1 MSRSITIHDC
11 APGHRKNLTLPII
24 FFTTLLLVF
33 SFDARA
39 DTGGDRPK
47 SIPEL
52 QAAVEKVLKETK
64 TPGTGI
70 AIVSRDQAEWVAGI
84 GKADVAANLPVTADT
99 LFRLG
104 SISKTFVAV
113 AALQLQ
119 EEGKLKLTDTV
130 RQWAPDVTFVNP
142 WEPSDPVRL
151 VHLLEHTSGFDDMHF
166 REYALDDPKPMS
178 LKDALAYGA
187 SSRVC
192 RWPPGT
198 RMSYCSSGPALLA
211 AVIEKVSGE
220 RFEDYVQEHIFVPLH
235 MGTASYFYT
244 PTVQQRLAKLYYRD
258 GVTPH
263 PYWHIALRPT
273 AGLNASARDMA
284 NYIRFYLQRGSLD
297 GTLALQPAS
306 IERMETTGTMPS
318 AKLGD
323 MLNYGLSDYPIPE
336 GAFVF
341 RGHGGAVIG
350 GLARM
355 AYLPSQGRGYAFMIN
370 SGNFKTALRI
380 EELIRH
386 YLTNSLAPPALP
398 PIAAVPAALKEH
410 YQGYYQIISPQM
422 QWSSG
427 FDHLLSVT
435 KLTFTTD
442 GLSTGTYG
450 FVLKKQWVP
459 LSERLFRQAN
469 ESVAQVAL
477 LPDAEG
483 KILMQYGWT
492 VFEKVPAW
500 RAWAQLIGMIVV
512 SVLVLSSLLMAPV
525 WVFKKLF
532 CKNYNPGP
540 LSVRF
545 WPLASAALL
554 VVFDLLLVYGF
565 RGVLVYS
572 CFDDFNLG
580 TRNFLTVSIM
590 LASIAFPL
598 AAGMGLYC
606 AYRRRNTPMKRRV
619 YWYCILVATAVVAS
633 AIYYGYW
640 SLIGLR
646 LWV

>member
-1 MSRSITIHDC
+1 MKPVATV
-11 APGHRKNLTLPII
+11 
-24 FFTTLLLVF
+24 LLLF
-33 SFDARA
+33 LPAWCQAFATPLASS
-39 DTGGDRPK
+39 PK

-52 QAAVEKVLKETK
+52 QAAIETILKETR
-64 TPGTGI
+64 TPGAAI
-70 AIVSRDQAEWVAGI
+70 AIVTRDQAEWVAGI

-104 SISKTFVAV
+104 SLSKTFVAV

-119 EEGKLKLTDTV
+119 ETGKLKLTDTV
-130 RQWAPDVTFVNP
+130 REWVPDVAFVNP
-142 WEPSDPVRL
+142 WESNDPVRL
-151 VHLLEHTSGFDDMHF
+151 VHLLEHTSGFDEMHF
-166 REYALDDPKPMS
+166 REFALDDPKPMS

-198 RMSYCSSGPALLA
+198 RMSYCNSGPALLA
-211 AVIEKVSGE
+211 AVIEKASGE
-220 RFEDYVQEHIFVPLH
+220 RFEDYVQEHIFKPLH
-235 MGTASYFYT
+235 MDTASYFYT
-244 PTVQQRLAKLYYRD
+244 PAVQERLAKLYHPD

-263 PYWHIALRPT
+263 SYWHTAFRPT

-284 NYIRFYLQRGSLD
+284 NYVRFYLQRGSLD
-297 GTLALQPAS
+297 GTQALQRAS
-306 IERMETTGTMPS
+306 IERMETTETMPS

-323 MLNYGLSDYPIPE
+323 MVNYGLADYPIPE
-336 GAFVF
+336 GPFVF
-341 RGHGGAVIG
+341 RGHGGAVLG
-350 GLARM
+350 GLARL

-370 SGNFKTALRI
+370 SGNFKTASRI

-386 YLTNSLAPPALP
+386 YLTNSLAAPAFPPV
-398 PIAAVPAALKEH
+398 AAVPAGLKQH
-410 YQGYYQIISPQM
+410 YQGYYQLISPQM

-427 FDHLLSVT
+427 FEHLLGVT

-442 GLSTGTYG
+442 GLSTSTYG

-477 LPDAEG
+477 LPDADG
-483 KILMQYGWT
+483 NILMQYGWSI
-492 VFEKVPAW
+492 FEKIPAW
-500 RAWAQLIGMIVV
+500 RAWAQLIGMVLV
-512 SVLVLSSLLMAPV
+512 SVLVLSSLLTIPISLC
-525 WVFKKLF
+525 KKLF

-554 VVFDLLLVYGF
+554 VVFDLLLAYGF
-565 RGVLVYS
+565 RGVLVFSY
-572 CFDDFNLG
+572 FDDLNLG
-580 TRNFLTVSIM
+580 GPNFLTVSIM

-598 AAGMGLYC
+598 AAAMGLFV
-606 AYRRRNTPMKRRV
+606 AYRSRNSPMKRRV
-619 YWYCILVATAVVAS
+619 YWYCILVATAVIAS
-633 AIYYGYW
+633 AVYHGYW
-640 SLIGLR
+640 GLIGLR
-646 LWV
+646 LWI

>member
-1 MSRSITIHDC
+1 MI
-11 APGHRKNLTLPII
+11 APPVIECPSRKNLTLPII
-24 FFTTLLLVF
+24 VLTTLLLGF
-33 SFDARA
+33 SFNAMA

-52 QAAVEKVLKETK
+52 QTAVEKVLKETR
-64 TPGTGI
+64 TPGAGI

-130 RQWAPDVTFVNP
+130 RQWVPDVAFVNP

-211 AVIEKVSGE
+211 AVIEKASGE
-220 RFEDYVQEHIFVPLH
+220 RFEDYVQEHIFKPLH

-244 PTVQQRLAKLYYRD
+244 PAVQQRLAKLYYRD

-263 PYWHIALRPT
+263 PYWHVALRAT
-273 AGLNASARDMA
+273 AGLHASARDMA
-284 NYIRFYLQRGSLD
+284 NYVRFYLQRGSLD
-297 GTLALQPAS
+297 GTPALQPAS
-306 IERMETTGTMPS
+306 IERMETTETMPS
-318 AKLGD
+318 AKLGA
-323 MLNYGLSDYPIPE
+323 MLNYGMADYPIPE
-336 GAFVF
+336 GPFVF
-341 RGHGGAVIG
+341 RGHGGAVLG

-355 AYLPSQGRGYAFMIN
+355 AYLPGQGRGYAFMIN
-370 SGNFKTALRI
+370 SGNFNTASRI
-380 EELIRH
+380 EQLFRH

-398 PIAAVPAALKEH
+398 PLAAVPAALKQH
-410 YQGYYQIISPQM
+410 YQGYYQLISPQM
-422 QWSSG
+422 QWSYG
-427 FDHLLSVT
+427 FEHLLSVK
-435 KLTFTTD
+435 KLIFTTN
-442 GLSTGTYG
+442 GLSTSTYG
-450 FVLKKQWVP
+450 FVYKNQWVP
-459 LSERLFRQAN
+459 LSERLFRDAN
-469 ESVAQVAL
+469 ESIAQVAL

-483 KILMQYGWT
+483 KIRMQYGWT
-492 VFEKVPAW
+492 IFEKVPAW
-500 RAWAQLIGMIVV
+500 RAWAQLIGMVLV

-525 WVFKKLF
+525 WVCRKLF

-565 RGVLVYS
+565 RDFIAYF

-580 TRNFLTVSIM
+580 APNFLTVSIM

-598 AAGMGLYC
+598 AAVMGLYV
-606 AYRRRNTPMKRRV
+606 AYRKRNAPMKRRV
-619 YWYCILVATAVVAS
+619 YWYCILVATAVVVS
-633 AIYYGYW
+633 AVYYGYW
-640 SLIGLR
+640 GLIGLR
-646 LWV
+646 LWG